1 MVALIAPMIAIEA
14 PMIGMIACNNAI
26 SPQSNATPPSTRIN
40 HTSGSGPITPATNV
54 TLLFETFLYLS
65 VFHSNCSTV
74 QLCFPVVIKRSHREL
89 YKSHLVSGWSVYIR
103 GYMLQVIQR
112 ILHYQ
117 RSQRWS
123 VFISGREINQCPLVP
138 EAADDHLMKPGNY
151 DNLRNNQW
159 WHRSESFHLIFHVCD
174 TFVLLIA
181 GSDRVG
187 RQQ

>member
-40 HTSGSGPITPATNV
+40 HTSGSGPITPHQCNAVVWNTAS
-54 TLLFETFLYLS
+54 FLYLS

-112 ILHYQ
+112 ILHYR

-123 VFISGREINQCPLVP
+123 VFISGREISQCPLVP
-138 EAADDHLMKPGNY
+138 VAADDNLMKPGNY

-159 WHRSESFHLIFHVCD
+159 HRRPVNHFTWSFMFATPLYFDCRI
-174 TFVLLIA
+174 L
-181 GSDRVG
+181 
-187 RQQ
+187 